1 MKTEL
6 QESMAAGVFV
16 EFRDSLGHTVGQAI
30 FTPWQ
35 TRPLPAVGDM
45 LSCAAFCAV
54 SGRRRKLSG
63 RVRTRHFELQH
74 DDAGACVWVRM
85 VVETNLT
92 SHAKEATRRLAGF
105 STN

>member
-16 EFRDSLGHTVGQAI
+16 EFHDALGHTVGQAI

-35 TRPLPAVGDM
+35 ARPLPAIGD
-45 LSCAAFCAV
+45 LRCCAAFCTAT
-54 SGRRRKLSG
+54 GRRRKLSG
-63 RVRTRHFELQH
+63 RVRVRHFELQQ
-74 DDAGACVWVRM
+74 DDDGTCVWVRM
-85 VVETNLT
+85 IVETNPALT
-92 SHAKEATRRLAGF
+92 AKEGTRRLAGF

>member
-1 MKTEL
+1 MKTKL

-16 EFRDSLGHTVGQAI
+16 EFLDSQGHTVGQAI

-35 TRPLPAVGDM
+35 ARPLPAIGDT

-54 SGRRRKLSG
+54 TGRRRKLTG
-63 RVRTRHFELQH
+63 RVRTRHFELQQN
-74 DDAGACVWVRM
+74 DDGTCVWVRM
-85 VVETNLT
+85 VVETNLASSAKKS
-92 SHAKEATRRLAGF
+92 SHRLAGF